1 MVFPFPLFVEVRDID
16 RHPQR
21 ETERERKNLEGS
33 FVHTWNV
40 EKWVQVIEE
49 DLKLDCKDAGGCE
62 IMGMYMSM
70 ALKHISRY
78 VFSPSLML
86 FLRGS
91 CRTINESLSLSL
103 SLSLYLCLE
112 LFVCL
117 SHFSISLSLMMIYL
131 IISEFVTIFVEIF
144 LANLYLILGFL
155 LFFIESL
162 RSICTRK
169 KEREK
174 ERRRESVRMA
184 EIILLQFGSGR

>member
-1 MVFPFPLFVEVRDID
+1 M
-16 RHPQR
+16 
-21 ETERERKNLEGS
+21 
-33 FVHTWNV
+33 

-78 VFSPSLML
+78 VFSPSLVL

-103 SLSLYLCLE
+103 SLYLCLE
-112 LFVCL
+112 LFVCS
-117 SHFSISLSLMMIYL
+117 SHFSISLSLMMTYL
-131 IISEFVTIFVEIF
+131 IISEFVTVFVEIF
-144 LANLYLILGFL
+144 SANRYLIRGFL

-169 KEREK
+169 KERET
-174 ERRRESVRMA
+174 ERRRESVRMTA
-184 EIILLQFGSGR
+184 VWEW

>member
-1 MVFPFPLFVEVRDID
+1 
-16 RHPQR
+16 
-21 ETERERKNLEGS
+21 
-33 FVHTWNV
+33 
-40 EKWVQVIEE
+40 
-49 DLKLDCKDAGGCE
+49 
-62 IMGMYMSM
+62 MSM
-70 ALKHISRY
+70 TLKHISRY
-78 VFSPSLML
+78 AFSPSLVL

-91 CRTINESLSLSL
+91 CRPIIESLSLSL
-103 SLSLYLCLE
+103 SLYFCLE
-112 LFVCL
+112 LFVRS

-144 LANLYLILGFL
+144 LANRYLILGFL